1 MNVKTLYS
9 RDTAQKV
16 KSLVMEHHKWR
27 EGCIN
32 LLAAENISSPTMRQ
46 IVASD
51 LMHRYAEYEQHDI
64 ERRWDEGAR
73 YVIEIE
79 KLAQDLARRLFQ
91 ARYADLRPIS
101 GHLAAI
107 ACILAFTKPGG
118 ATLEIEPAYGGHEW
132 HQIATSNRVVNY
144 KPDWIPFDVEQW
156 NVDVD
161 ATNEKIK
168 KLKPDI
174 IILGSSFYIFPHPI
188 AELRDAAD
196 NVGAKI
202 VYDGAHVLGLIAGRQ
217 WPNPLTLNAD
227 ALTASTH
234 KTFPGPQKGII
245 LSNQEAVWHKAAGSL
260 YPSLTTN
267 HHLMNVA
274 AFAYAM
280 AEFLEYGEAF
290 MAQVVKNAKALGQAL
305 SEEGFDVIGAQKG
318 FTQSHQ
324 VLLRTERYMPPKDAA
339 RAVDKANIIC
349 NKMDLQGAQGLRLGT
364 AEVTRM
370 GMRESE
376 MKEIARFIKDTIIA
390 RKDPTENAAKV
401 FEFTKDFRTIRFSFD
416 EGMNAY
422 KYLELK

>member
-1 MNVKTLYS
+1 
-9 RDTAQKV
+9 
-16 KSLVMEHHKWR
+16 
-27 EGCIN
+27 
-32 LLAAENISSPTMRQ
+32 
-46 IVASD
+46 
-51 LMHRYAEYEQHDI
+51 
-64 ERRWDEGAR
+64 
-73 YVIEIE
+73 
-79 KLAQDLARRLFQ
+79 
-91 ARYADLRPIS
+91 
-101 GHLAAI
+101 
-107 ACILAFTKPGG
+107 
-118 ATLEIEPAYGGHEW
+118 
-132 HQIATSNRVVNY
+132 
-144 KPDWIPFDVEQW
+144 
-156 NVDVD
+156 
-161 ATNEKIK
+161 
-168 KLKPDI
+168 
-174 IILGSSFYIFPHPI
+174 
-188 AELRDAAD
+188 
-196 NVGAKI
+196 
-202 VYDGAHVLGLIAGRQ
+202 
-217 WPNPLTLNAD
+217 
-227 ALTASTH
+227 
-234 KTFPGPQKGII
+234 
-245 LSNQEAVWHKAAGSL
+245 
-260 YPSLTTN
+260 
-267 HHLMNVA
+267 MNVA